1 MDREI
6 PKEEIAKE
14 RRRLW
19 SKIILIA
26 AGATALA
33 IWGMSLLSATVNKAD
48 LKLGQV
54 DTGTLETTVTAS
66 GRVVPAFE
74 EIINSPISTRIIEVY
89 SKVGDSVS
97 AGTPLLR
104 LDLQS
109 AETEMHRL
117 TNEHSISQIAK
128 EKSITANNSSVSNLK
143 MQISVKEM
151 EVEKLHEDMINEQR
165 LDSIGSG
172 TGERIRQARLA
183 YKTAELQL
191 EQLRLQLE
199 NAIKVQQAE
208 IKEQDLNISIS
219 AGNID
224 KMERILSD
232 AQVKAP
238 RAATLTY
245 IVNEIGRRV
254 AEGEKLAVIADLK
267 HFKVEGEISD
277 AHAQKFGTGS
287 KTIVEIGK
295 NRYSGIITNVEPLS
309 QGGIIKFTVTL
320 DNDDSTTL
328 RSGQST
334 NTYILTDIKEDVL
347 RIPFG
352 PYYMGPGPY
361 KLFVKDGNKLQR
373 RDVDLGESNYEY
385 VEVISGLEYG
395 EEVAVND
402 MKKFQNNKT
411 LKINQ

>member
-6 PKEEIAKE
+6 TKEEIAKE

-19 SKIILIA
+19 LKIILIA
-26 AGATALA
+26 VGAIALA
-33 IWGMSLLSATVNKAD
+33 IWGMNSLSSSVNNAD
-48 LKLGQV
+48 LQLGKV
-54 DTGTLETTVTAS
+54 DLGTLETTVSAT
-66 GRVVPAFE
+66 GHVVPAFE

-117 TNEHSISQIAK
+117 ANEHSISQIAK
-128 EKSITANNSSVSNLK
+128 EKAITANNSSVSNLK

-183 YKTAELQL
+183 YKTAQL
-191 EQLRLQLE
+191 ELDQLRLQLE
-199 NAIKVQQAE
+199 NTIKVQQAE
-208 IKEQDLNISIS
+208 IKERDLNINIS

-238 RAATLTY
+238 RGATLTY
-245 IVNEIGRRV
+245 IVDEIGRRV
-254 AEGEKLAVIADLK
+254 AEGEKIAVIADLK
-267 HFKVEGEISD
+267 HFKVQGEIPD
-277 AHAQKFGTGS
+277 AHAQKFSTGS
-287 KTIVEIGK
+287 KAIVEIGK
-295 NRYSGIITNVEPLS
+295 KRYDGIITNVEPLS
-309 QGGIIKFTVTL
+309 QGGIIKFSVTL
-320 DNDDSTTL
+320 DNDVSSAL
-328 RSGQST
+328 RSGQSA

-347 RIPFG
+347 LIPFG
-352 PYYMGPGPY
+352 SYYMGPGSY
-361 KLFVKDGNKLQR
+361 KLFVKEGNKLHR
-373 RDVDLGESNYEY
+373 RDVQLGESNYDY
-385 VEVISGLEYG
+385 VEVISGLEKG

-402 MKKFQNNKT
+402 MKKLQNNKT